1 MHNLTKWLKNNR
13 GIHLGIFFAFLMQLG
28 NSQPAITSLN
38 LEKAYQLA
46 RENYPLIKQKD
57 LIARSSFLTIEN
69 IRTAFLPQLS
79 VNGQASY
86 QSDVT
91 SISIPIPGFKFSPLS
106 KDQYKVWGDLNQ
118 LIYDGGMVKTQKT
131 IQERSSL
138 VDDQKTEVELYQLKD
153 RINQLYLG
161 ILLLD
166 EQLKQAVLAREDV
179 NIGLKTV
186 QAQVQ
191 NGTAFKSAQ
200 WVLEAQLLQ
209 NDQKVIEIKNS
220 RLALLHV
227 LELFIR
233 VPIPENVV
241 LEVPVVKTT
250 LDDAIQRPEILLYGY
265 QDSLWR
271 AQQQLVHAK
280 NIPTLSLFAE
290 GGYGKPGYNMLDNAF
305 TLYGIGG
312 IRFNWSISNFYTS
325 KRQQQII
332 DVNRKINNVQKEVF
346 LFNTRTELVQQQA
359 NIKNLKDEMEI
370 DEKIMAVRSKITE
383 SSKAQLQNGVINS
396 NDYLREI
403 NAEDQTR
410 SLNILHQI
418 QLLQAKINY
427 QTIQGNQ

>member
-1 MHNLTKWLKNNR
+1 MYILTKWLKKSR
-13 GIHLGIFFAFLMQLG
+13 GIQLSIFLVLMMQLG
-28 NSQPAITSLN
+28 YSQPALTTLN

-57 LIARSSFLTIEN
+57 LIARSAFLTIEN

-118 LIYDGGMVKTQKT
+118 LIYDGGIVKTQKA

-161 ILLLD
+161 VLLLD
-166 EQLKQAVLAREDV
+166 EQLKQAVLAREEV
-179 NIGLKTV
+179 NLGLKTV

-227 LELFIR
+227 LELFVR
-233 VPIPENVV
+233 VSISENVI
-241 LEVPVVKTT
+241 LDVPVVKTT
-250 LDDAIQRPEILLYGY
+250 LDDTIQRPEILLYSY
-265 QDSLWR
+265 QDSLWH

-280 NIPTLSLFAE
+280 NTPTLSLFAE
-290 GGYGKPGYNMLDNAF
+290 GGYGKPGFNMLNNEFA
-305 TLYGIGG
+305 LYGIGG

-332 DVNRKINNVQKEVF
+332 DVNRKINKVQKEVF

-359 NIKNLKDEMEI
+359 NIKNLKDEMDI

>member
-1 MHNLTKWLKNNR
+1 MHNLTKWLKNKK
-13 GIHLGIFFAFLMQLG
+13 GIQLSIFFVVMMQLG
-28 NSQPAITSLN
+28 YSQPALTSLN

-57 LIARSSFLTIEN
+57 LIARSAFLTIEN

-91 SISIPIPGFKFSPLS
+91 TISIPIAGFKYTPLS

-118 LIYDGGMVKTQKT
+118 LIYDGGIVKTQKT

-209 NDQKVIEIKNS
+209 NDQKVIELKNS

-227 LELFIR
+227 LELFVRQTIS
-233 VPIPENVV
+233 ENVV
-241 LEVPVVKTT
+241 LDVPVVKTT
-250 LDDAIQRPEILLYGY
+250 LDDNIARPEILLYSY

-271 AQQQLVHAK
+271 AQQQLVNAK
-280 NIPTLSLFAE
+280 NIPTLSLFAQ
-290 GGYGKPGYNMLDNAF
+290 GGYGKPGFNMLDNAF

-359 NIKNLKDEMEI
+359 NIKNLKDEMDI

>member
-1 MHNLTKWLKNNR
+1 MHNLTKWLKNSR
-13 GIHLGIFFAFLMQLG
+13 GFQLSIFFALMVQVG
-28 NSQPAITSLN
+28 YSQPALTSLN
-38 LEKAYQLA
+38 LEKAYKLA

-79 VNGQASY
+79 VSGQASY

-91 SISIPIPGFKFSPLS
+91 TISIPIAGFKYSPLS

-118 LIYDGGMVKTQKT
+118 LIYDGGIVKTQKA

-138 VDDQKTEVELYQLKD
+138 VDDQKTEVDLYQLKD

-161 ILLLD
+161 VLLLD

-227 LELFIR
+227 LELFVR
-233 VPIPENVV
+233 VPISENAV

-250 LDDAIQRPEILLYGY
+250 LDDNILRPEILMYSY

-271 AQQQLVHAK
+271 AQQQLVNAK

-290 GGYGKPGYNMLDNAF
+290 GGYGKPGFNMLDNEFA
-305 TLYGIGG
+305 LYGIGG

-359 NIKNLKDEMEI
+359 TIKNLKDEMDI
-370 DEKIMAVRSKITE
+370 DEKIIAVRAKVTE

-410 SLNILHQI
+410 SLYILHQV

>member
-209 NDQKVIEIKNS
+209 NDQKVIELKNS

-227 LELFIR
+227 LELFVRQTIS
-233 VPIPENVV
+233 ENVV
-241 LEVPVVKTT
+241 LDVPVVKTT
-250 LDDAIQRPEILLYGY
+250 LDDNIARPEILLYSY

-271 AQQQLVHAK
+271 AQQQLVNAK
-280 NIPTLSLFAE
+280 NIPTLSLFAQ
-290 GGYGKPGYNMLDNAF
+290 GGYGKPGFNMLDNAF

-359 NIKNLKDEMEI
+359 NIKNLKDEMDI

>member
-1 MHNLTKWLKNNR
+1 MHNLTKWLKNKK
-13 GIHLGIFFAFLMQLG
+13 GIQLSIFFVVMMQLG
-28 NSQPAITSLN
+28 YSQPALTSLN

-57 LIARSSFLTIEN
+57 LIARSAFLTIEN

-91 SISIPIPGFKFSPLS
+91 TISIPIAGFKYTPLS

-118 LIYDGGMVKTQKT
+118 LIYDGGIVKTQKT

-161 ILLLD
+161 VLLLD

-227 LELFIR
+227 LELFVR
-233 VPIPENVV
+233 VPISENVV

-271 AQQQLVHAK
+271 AQQQLVNAK

-359 NIKNLKDEMEI
+359 NIKNLKDEMDI

>member
-1 MHNLTKWLKNNR
+1 MHNLTKWLKNSR
-13 GIHLGIFFAFLMQLG
+13 GFQLSIFFALMVQVG
-28 NSQPAITSLN
+28 YSQPALTSLN
-38 LEKAYQLA
+38 LEKAYKLA

-79 VNGQASY
+79 VSGQASY

-91 SISIPIPGFKFSPLS
+91 TISIPIAGFKYSPLS

-118 LIYDGGMVKTQKT
+118 LIYDGGIVKTQKA

-138 VDDQKTEVELYQLKD
+138 VDDQKTEVDLYQLKD

-161 ILLLD
+161 VLLLD

-227 LELFIR
+227 LELFVR
-233 VPIPENVV
+233 VPISENAV

-250 LDDAIQRPEILLYGY
+250 LDDNILRPEILMYSY

-271 AQQQLVHAK
+271 AQQQLVNAK

-290 GGYGKPGYNMLDNAF
+290 GGYGKPGFNMLDNEFA
-305 TLYGIGG
+305 LYGIGG

-359 NIKNLKDEMEI
+359 TIKNLKDEMDI
-370 DEKIMAVRSKITE
+370 DEKIIAVRSKITE
-383 SSKAQLQNGVINS
+383 SAKAQLQNGVINS
-396 NDYLREI
+396 NDSLREI

-410 SLNILHQI
+410 SLYILHQV

>member
-1 MHNLTKWLKNNR
+1 MHNLTKWLKNNK
-13 GIHLGIFFAFLMQLG
+13 GIQLSIFFVVMMQLG
-28 NSQPAITSLN
+28 YSQPAITSLN

-91 SISIPIPGFKFSPLS
+91 TISIPIAGFKYTPLS

-118 LIYDGGMVKTQKT
+118 LIYDGGIVKTQKT

-161 ILLLD
+161 VLLLD

-227 LELFIR
+227 LELFVR
-233 VPIPENVV
+233 VPISENVL

>member
-1 MHNLTKWLKNNR
+1 VYISFCCQT
-13 GIHLGIFFAFLMQLG
+13 G
-28 NSQPAITSLN
+28 NQYHAGYSQPAITSLN

-91 SISIPIPGFKFSPLS
+91 TISIPIAGFKYTPLS

-118 LIYDGGMVKTQKT
+118 LIYDGGIVKTQKT

-161 ILLLD
+161 VLLLD

-227 LELFIR
+227 LELFVR
-233 VPIPENVV
+233 VPISENVL

-250 LDDAIQRPEILLYGY
+250 LDDTIQRPEILLYGY

-271 AQQQLVHAK
+271 AQQQLVNAK

-359 NIKNLKDEMEI
+359 NIKNLKDEIDI

>member
-1 MHNLTKWLKNNR
+1 MHNLTKWLKNKK
-13 GIHLGIFFAFLMQLG
+13 GIQLSIFFVVMMQLG
-28 NSQPAITSLN
+28 YSQPALTSLN

-91 SISIPIPGFKFSPLS
+91 TISIPIAGFKYTPLS

-118 LIYDGGMVKTQKT
+118 LIYDGGIVKTQKT

-161 ILLLD
+161 VLLLD

-227 LELFIR
+227 LELFVR
-233 VPIPENVV
+233 VPISENVV

-271 AQQQLVHAK
+271 AQQQLVNAK

-359 NIKNLKDEMEI
+359 NIKNLKDEMDI

>member
-1 MHNLTKWLKNNR
+1 MHNLTKWLKNSR
-13 GIHLGIFFAFLMQLG
+13 GFQLSIFFALMVQVG
-28 NSQPAITSLN
+28 YSQPALTSLN
-38 LEKAYQLA
+38 LEKAYKLA

-79 VNGQASY
+79 VSGQASY

-118 LIYDGGMVKTQKT
+118 LIYDGGIIKTQKA

-161 ILLLD
+161 VLLLD

-179 NIGLKTV
+179 NLGLKTV

-227 LELFIR
+227 LELFVRQTIS
-233 VPIPENVV
+233 ENAV

-250 LDDAIQRPEILLYGY
+250 LDDTIQRPEILLYGY

-271 AQQQLVHAK
+271 AQQQLVNAK
-280 NIPTLSLFAE
+280 NTPTLSLFAE
-290 GGYGKPGYNMLDNAF
+290 GGYGKPGFNMLDNEFA
-305 TLYGIGG
+305 LYGIGG

-359 NIKNLKDEMEI
+359 TIKNLKDEMDI
-370 DEKIMAVRSKITE
+370 DEKIIAVRSKITE
-383 SSKAQLQNGVINS
+383 SAKAQLQNGVINS

-410 SLNILHQI
+410 SLNILHQV